1 MQIGALV
8 ERLEQ
13 EDDAGEALA
22 ALGDIVLFAE
32 VAAMGARF
40 EESPATYTAGAV
52 ARFAAGAGDED
63 WVSLIGAIE
72 RAPEPSHAFLVRALR
87 WCLAQDA
94 KELAGASQS
103 RACGCG
109 ADPGPCH
116 DAHR

>member
-40 EESPATYTAGAV
+40 EESPAT
-52 ARFAAGAGDED
+52 
-63 WVSLIGAIE
+63 
-72 RAPEPSHAFLVRALR
+72 
-87 WCLAQDA
+87 
-94 KELAGASQS
+94 
-103 RACGCG
+103 
-109 ADPGPCH
+109 
-116 DAHR
+116 